1 MTYLITNFYFKPIKT
16 MELCNTKLKSGGNC
30 KRESGKCRYHT
41 SKEIENISS
50 SSDSDYDSDSSSELE
65 FEDIKSVDK
74 IMKVMNKKIEAEIS
88 KPKIF
93 SFKNYRDYKEHR
105 EKIVKIDF
113 DLDEFIA
120 TSEINPKN
128 RTAIIVPYRDTPD
141 KVRSEQMKVFLEHY
155 HNFLPNLKI
164 YIIEQSDFKKKFNL
178 GKLVNIG
185 FKLAKK
191 DGAQVYI
198 KHDIDLISPKEMA
211 PLYNLIP
218 DHPVHIGGLWREKYP
233 FEDFFGGIIS
243 YNSEDYKKSNG
254 FPNNFEGWGGEDNV
268 QYNRLVINSIPI
280 YVPHSKTLKIAGLEH
295 ESMSDNPKTANLK
308 RQIQTIDD
316 FKTWQ
321 KNGVNNVKF
330 KLLKITKTP
339 YKNAKIYTVQ
349 I

>member
-1 MTYLITNFYFKPIKT
+1 

-41 SKEIENISS
+41 SKDVISTDEIT
-50 SSDSDYDSDSSSELE
+50 SSDSDYDSDSSSDFSEIVDSK
-65 FEDIKSVDK
+65 DI
-74 IMKVMNKKIEAEIS
+74 MEVMNKKDENKNS
-88 KPKIF
+88 KPKKF

-113 DLDEFIA
+113 DLDEFLA

-128 RTAIIVPYRDTPD
+128 RSAIIVPYRDTPD

-164 YIIEQSDFKKKFNL
+164 YIIEQSSFDKKFNR
-178 GKLVNIG
+178 GKLLNIG

-198 KHDIDLISPKEMA
+198 THDIDLISPKEMA

-218 DHPVHIGGLWREKYP
+218 DHPVHIGGLWKEKYI
-233 FEDFFGGIIS
+233 FEDFFGGIVS

-254 FPNNFEGWGGEDNV
+254 FPNTAFGWGGEDNI
-268 QYNRLVINSIPI
+268 QYNRLVINEIPI
-280 YVPHSKTLKIAGLEH
+280 YVPHSKTLKIKGLEH
-295 ESMSDNPKTANLK
+295 ESMADKPETANLK
-308 RQIQTIDD
+308 RQIQTVDD

-321 KNGVNNVKF
+321 KNGINSVKF